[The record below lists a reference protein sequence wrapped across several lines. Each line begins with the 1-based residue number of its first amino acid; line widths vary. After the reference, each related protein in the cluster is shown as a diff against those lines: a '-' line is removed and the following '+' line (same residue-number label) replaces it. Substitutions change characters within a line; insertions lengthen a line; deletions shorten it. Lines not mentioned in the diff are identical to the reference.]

1 MAEPRL
7 GQVHQDTT
15 TDPTMHPASFPQ
27 TVINRAGKVGS
38 RVQNTQRSHHHG
50 LGLQCAIYTTVIRR
64 TWCLTAAC
72 FWFCSSFSLL
82 SMGKPFL
89 FIVMRNGVHVSSKT
103 INLNASYCHWPT
115 VSSFDMIST
124 TDSGAPA
131 LLSHSSSKDTG
142 ECGHIW
148 MELSLSSQ
156 HFFVV
161 YLASCVLRVI
171 YVPSSPSSC
180 PNVGPVMSHL
190 WRAAT
195 SSVKI
200 TMPSFPLFVGVLHN
214 YLSSRGKVF
223 MFSMCI
229 GMFWNCVLAQVF
241 LTKINELFSILWG
254 LLSRRVPPSQRSLSS
269 IILYSWNQNEPIEI
283 DLALTF

>member
-1 MAEPRL
+1 MGTSEAVGLYMEITSWLHSWSLSKIKTNSVPETRKVTHPVRVSKWTRTGPLKTVCSQMAEPRL

-72 FWFCSSFSLL
+72 CWFCSSFSLL
-82 SMGKPFL
+82 SIGKPFL

-131 LLSHSSSKDTG
+131 LLSHSSSKDTS
-142 ECGHIW
+142 EWNFLWVANISSWYISLVVCCGWYMYQVLPAVVPTLVLWWAIFE
-148 MELSLSSQ
+148 EL
-156 HFFVV
+156 
-161 YLASCVLRVI
+161 LRRQ
-171 YVPSSPSSC
+171 
-180 PNVGPVMSHL
+180 
-190 WRAAT
+190 WR
-195 SSVKI
+195 
-200 TMPSFPLFVGVLHN
+200 
-214 YLSSRGKVF
+214 
-223 MFSMCI
+223 
-229 GMFWNCVLAQVF
+229 
-241 LTKINELFSILWG
+241 
-254 LLSRRVPPSQRSLSS
+254 
-269 IILYSWNQNEPIEI
+269 
-283 DLALTF
+283 